1 MDIIKAL
8 RPNEV
13 FLQMDWAMK
22 WLPASS
28 REDQTSFFGKRG
40 IPWHITVAITRQAG
54 NVTADEMQY
63 EMHTYVHVFDHR
75 QQDSQAV
82 MAILGDVLQRICQE
96 GVPDMGIV
104 IDTAYIRSD
113 NAGCYH
119 SSPII
124 AAMPQ
129 ISSTTGVKVARWDFS
144 DP

>member
-104 IDTAYIRSD
+104 IDTAYIWSD
-113 NAGCYH
+113 NVGCYH

-124 AAMPQ
+124 VAMPQ